1 MDYKELRRKIKAFS
15 LDDGDLG
22 SQGYKQVLLQL
33 FGLTGH
39 GKSSFINSC
48 KYILNDGEPF
58 KEYAP
63 TGQTSDGG
71 SITMRRNTYELTPN
85 ITIVDNRGCNTIT
98 HFERAEVYAQLG
110 NFHPLDQPVEWKEDF
125 KDRMSILVD
134 EDLSKNTTDL
144 LVPIFIYSVSY
155 DLQPH
160 VQKDLEVF
168 LKNCEAMT
176 GVAAI
181 IVLTNKTSKDFSE
194 VEKKFR
200 LMGMKIVIAIEN
212 YTKDGDVKTLRKT
225 TDILGILQIAL
236 ENVTFRLS
244 LPSDPEK
251 DRRQR
256 KKFLLNYIHEA
267 VVESEIGK
275 IKEASMPQKMKEKK
289 EKPSSNNGCVLL

>member
-1 MDYKELRRKIKAFS
+1 MDHKELRRKIKAFS
-15 LDDGDLG
+15 LDDGHLG
-22 SQGYKQVLLQL
+22 NQGYKRVLLQL

-58 KEYAP
+58 EEYAP
-63 TGQTSDGG
+63 TGQSSDGG
-71 SITMRRNTYELTPN
+71 SITMTRNAYELTPN

-110 NFHPLDQPVEWKEDF
+110 NFLPLDQPVEWKEDF

-134 EDLSKNTTDL
+134 DDLNKNTTDL
-144 LVPIFIYSVSY
+144 LVPIFIYSASY

-160 VQKDLEVF
+160 VQKDVEVF
-168 LKNCEAMT
+168 LKNCEDMT

-181 IVLTNKTSKDFSE
+181 IVLTNKNSKDFSE
-194 VEKKFR
+194 LEIKFR
-200 LMGMKIVIAIEN
+200 LMGMKNVIAIEN
-212 YTKDGDVKTLRKT
+212 YTMDSDVKTLGKT
-225 TDILGILQIAL
+225 TDILRILQMAL

-244 LPSDPEK
+244 LPRDPEK
-251 DRRQR
+251 DRRER

-267 VVESEIGK
+267 VLEYEKEK
-275 IKEASMPQKMKEKK
+275 IKEDIMRQKMKEERKEPGSKK
-289 EKPSSNNGCVLL
+289 KCVLL